1 MTVGAAESNSADSG
15 LGFEPPGFTVDVRQ
29 YDAKDWSLL
38 AALEYTAQRE
48 RFTVPKDSQTD
59 FASVPRVF
67 VWFIP
72 TYGKYTKAAI
82 LHDDLCRR
90 AEAGHFSR
98 READG
103 VFRQAMRLQEVPF
116 LRRWVMWTAVRWGSL
131 ASKGGSKDWWK
142 DAWRVLPISLLVLPV
157 LLPPALFI
165 LAALLVWHLVELVAW
180 VFLESWRR
188 IQTRRNVRPK
198 KVTRPQFSFRT

>member
-180 VFLESWRR
+180 VLLESWRR
-188 IQTRRNVRPK
+188 IQT
-198 KVTRPQFSFRT
+198 